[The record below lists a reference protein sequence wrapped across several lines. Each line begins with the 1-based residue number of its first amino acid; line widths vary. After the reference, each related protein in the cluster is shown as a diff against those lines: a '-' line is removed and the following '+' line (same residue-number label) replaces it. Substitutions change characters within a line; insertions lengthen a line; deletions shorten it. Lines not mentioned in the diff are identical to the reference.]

1 MYVIP
6 LYPQPIFH
14 TNPII
19 HSSILL
25 FILPWLP
32 SIPLPTFPPIPSHFS
47 HLIPLMKVFP
57 AGSRPSGS
65 PSEPK
70 ASLAPHGP
78 ERLAP
83 PPLHVQEVTLPD
95 TDVFCWYI
103 CAFSPNKA
111 NPSSSSLS
119 GKALL
124 CQIYS
129 AVPSFYSSTV
139 LECSRN
145 PTLTGRPYFTRRS
158 WFSSLDCFFFF
169 KGARSLNVV

>member
-78 ERLAP
+78 E
-83 PPLHVQEVTLPD
+83 
-95 TDVFCWYI
+95 
-103 CAFSPNKA
+103 
-111 NPSSSSLS
+111 SS
-119 GKALL
+119 ART
-124 CQIYS
+124 
-129 AVPSFYSSTV
+129 PFM
-139 LECSRN
+139 
-145 PTLTGRPYFTRRS
+145 FRRS
-158 WFSSLDCFFFF
+158 HSLTQMFSVGTFVLSLQTKLIPRAAPCLERLFFAKFTQLF
-169 KGARSLNVV
+169 PHFIHPLCWNAVEIPP